1 MQDFVE
7 TVKLLLEPSGVLL
20 FAHQIRRAVICTVL
34 QSAFI
39 FANLSC
45 AMDLICCSKQVS
57 SSLLKEQPTSADYM
71 GQEERP
77 AKVGGI

>member
-20 FAHQIRRAVICTVL
+20 FAHQIRRAVRCTIL

-39 FANLSC
+39 FANLSW
-45 AMDLICCSKQVS
+45 AIDLICCSEQVS
-57 SSLLKEQPTSADYM
+57 SSLLKNQPASADYM
-71 GQEERP
+71 GQEDRP